1 MSAPRSPRPVS
12 GRAAAGQAEGRG
24 WKKYW
29 PLALGLLLPLLL
41 LAILYG
47 LGKTGLA
54 QREAK
59 GKLRVDDWQAANLT
73 ALEAEIEAY
82 KRALTRPPCELPERL
97 GPVPAAPA
105 EEPASLA
112 GREPVSPST
121 PEAGE
126 NLTDLVERA
135 TVLVLVDAPD
145 ELTRGTG
152 FFIAPNIIL
161 TNRHVVDDLRKNR
174 GGTKALVTS
183 KALGGA
189 VGARLLRSTN
199 PDELRDYAFLEIS
212 PPPGR
217 NPAVLA
223 LSPEIRR
230 ADHISSWGYPA
241 LFIKTDPQM
250 AALMAGDISAV
261 PEVVYSEGV
270 VSVVQDLDGLP
281 LINHTAEVSH
291 GNSGGPLVNGRGEV
305 VGINTMIRVDE
316 QSNRQVN
323 IALGSRDII
332 DYAAGLGLT
341 LAVRSTGAD

>member
-1 MSAPRSPRPVS
+1 
-12 GRAAAGQAEGRG
+12 
-24 WKKYW
+24 
-29 PLALGLLLPLLL
+29 
-41 LAILYG
+41 
-47 LGKTGLA
+47 
-54 QREAK
+54 
-59 GKLRVDDWQAANLT
+59 
-73 ALEAEIEAY
+73 
-82 KRALTRPPCELPERL
+82 LPERSGW
-97 GPVPAAPA
+97 GPAPAAGPA

-112 GREPVSPST
+112 GQKPVSPST

-135 TVLVLVDAPD
+135 TVLVLVDGPA

-152 FFIAPNIIL
+152 FFITPNIIL
-161 TNRHVVDDLRKNR
+161 TNRHVIDDLRKNR
-174 GGTKALVTS
+174 ARALVTS

-189 VGARLLRSTN
+189 VEARLLRSTR
-199 PDELRDYAFLEIS
+199 PDELRDYAFLEVS

-223 LSPEIRR
+223 LSLEIRR

-241 LFIKTDPQM
+241 LFVKTDPQM
-250 AALMAGDISAV
+250 AALLAGDISAV

-332 DYAAGLGLT
+332 NFAAGLGLT
-341 LAVRSTGAD
+341 LAVR